1 MSHEYSH
8 QVRIVSHSVIRA
20 TGGNRSSSYGARKRP
35 RRVNPRD
42 NVGDGGVIRLSP
54 ARSKTL
60 VGRILPISPPIA
72 DALDRRR
79 ARRDPTSPLVFH
91 RDSDHRRC
99 GHDSDALSRRA
110 APAGR
115 YCQVEAAAGSVG
127 R

>member
-1 MSHEYSH
+1 MPHEYSH

-20 TGGNRSSSYGARKRP
+20 TGGNRSSSYGARKRQ

-79 ARRDPTSPLVFH
+79 ARRDPGASVIK
-91 RDSDHRRC
+91 C
-99 GHDSDALSRRA
+99 CYA
-110 APAGR
+110 ATGMYMP
-115 YCQVEAAAGSVG
+115 AAAAIL
-127 R
+127 RE